1 MFAWMKLLRELSPA
15 ALTVVAQA
23 ISADDNGR
31 LQWNRFFPRR
41 EVPSV
46 RLANITTLDDRA
58 TADRR
63 EWDAPGR
70 RIPLVTPSWR
80 ELEMIPI
87 EAEHVIDEYEMQLLS
102 ERTGGNA
109 AVIQQTLMTSIP
121 DRVRTL
127 VAADYRRVEVDAFTS
142 WANGNAVVRNPQ
154 DGTSYTVTYGF
165 DAARISTAGTAWN
178 DVGVNAWTLFLAWLQ
193 AGEDA
198 VGLIEGVMIRRAT
211 LNAIQADAPVSANM
225 NVMTQT
231 ILEQMVTDVMGNA
244 FRFEVN
250 ESTVDIFTDGGLTR
264 TRTKIWPTGKVAA
277 IPAGTEVG
285 TTGFAPVV
293 RAMEIANQVPGAGI
307 DTNGATA
314 FYFERNDGK
323 ELVLQAQ
330 MNALT
335 IPDEQ
340 RVYVIAAGV

>member
-1 MFAWMKLLRELSPA
+1 MFAWIKLLRELSPA

-31 LQWNRFFPRR
+31 LQWSRFFPRR
-41 EVPSV
+41 EVASV

-70 RIPLVTPSWR
+70 RIPLVSPSWR
-80 ELEMIPI
+80 ELEMVPI
-87 EAEHVIDEYEMQLLS
+87 EAEHIIDEYEMQLLN
-102 ERTGGNA
+102 ERAMGNA
-109 AVIQQTLMTSIP
+109 EVIQRALMTSIP
-121 DRVRTL
+121 DRVRGL
-127 VAADYRRVEVDAFTS
+127 VAADYRRVEVDAFTA

-154 DGTSYTVTYGF
+154 DGTSYTVSYGF
-165 DAARISTAGTAWN
+165 DAARITTAGTAW
-178 DVGVNAWTLFLAWLQ
+178 DDAGVNAWTLFTAWLQ
-193 AGEDA
+193 AAEDA
-198 VGLIEGVMIRRAT
+198 VGLIEGVMLRRTT
-211 LNAIQADAPVSANM
+211 LNAIMADAPVSANM

-231 ILEQMVTDVMGNA
+231 ILEQLVTDTIGNS

-250 ESTVDIFTDGGLTR
+250 ESSVDVFTDGGLTK
-264 TRTKIWPTGKVAA
+264 TRTKVWSTGKVAA

-285 TTGFAPVV
+285 TTAFAPVV

-307 DTNGATA
+307 DVNGATA
-314 FYFERNDGK
+314 FYFEQNDGK
-323 ELVLQAQ
+323 GLKIQAQ

-340 RVYVIAAGV
+340 RLYVIQAGV